1 MTRYMKIKDTDI
13 TSDKSFIN
21 PESEKITVGVYFH
34 FDEEIGYVLDEDA
47 NVELRLKKPVKGQ
60 EGVVEVDGKL
70 YFQFDNNLYEIKING
85 FALEFLKLIDFN
97 KNKRSINNYMSPEYR
112 KCIIN

>member
-47 NVELRLKKPVKGQ
+47 MMESYEEQIEKFRENISETNHARDEHLAGKHAEWDNPPANY
-60 EGVVEVDGKL
+60 EGEK
-70 YFQFDNNLYEIKING
+70 
-85 FALEFLKLIDFN
+85 
-97 KNKRSINNYMSPEYR
+97 
-112 KCIIN
+112 